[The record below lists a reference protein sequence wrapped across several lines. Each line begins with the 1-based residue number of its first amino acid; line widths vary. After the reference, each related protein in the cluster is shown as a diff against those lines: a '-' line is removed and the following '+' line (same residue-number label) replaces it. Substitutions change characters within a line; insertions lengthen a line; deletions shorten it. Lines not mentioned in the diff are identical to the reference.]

1 MAHSVTVSSNQS
13 WFSRLAQSAKSVLV
27 GLLFFIASFPLLFWN
42 EGRAVRT
49 ARSLAE
55 GAGAVRSVAADA
67 IDSGNEGKL
76 VHASGVVSTDGP
88 VTDAD
93 LGVEA
98 QAVKLIRKVE
108 IYQWKEKES
117 SETRKKVG
125 GGSETVTTYSYDTIW
140 SEDTIDSSSFREES
154 GHENRGDMPFLSTTF
169 AADVVHLGAFELSE
183 EQIAELD
190 ETEPL
195 RVDRPAAA
203 ELPGDPRGTLRAADG
218 GYYLGANPQSPAIG
232 DVRIRFEVVR
242 PATVS
247 IVGVQ
252 TGNSFAAYQ
261 ASAGDSVLLVDEGTH
276 TAAEMFQ
283 AAQAA
288 NSLLTW
294 LLRGAGWLLMF
305 FGLLMI
311 FKPLAVL
318 GDVVPLFGSMLGAG
332 LGVFSFLIASGLSLL
347 TVAVAWLAYRP
358 LLGVTLLLLAGAAIF
373 LLVRRGRRAG
383 GGLVPPPLP
392 PLPPLP
398 PQA

>member
-1 MAHSVTVSSNQS
+1 MAHSVSVTSNQS

-27 GLLFFIASFPLLFWN
+27 GLVLFVASFPLLFWN

-76 VHASGVVSTDGP
+76 VHASGPVTLEGP
-88 VTDAD
+88 VVDDD

-98 QAVKLIRKVE
+98 QAIKLIRNVE

-117 SETRKKVG
+117 SETQKKLG
-125 GGSETVTTYSYDTIW
+125 GGSETVTTYTYDTVW
-140 SEDTIDSSSFREES
+140 SEEPIDSSSFEQEGS
-154 GHENRGDMPFLSTTF
+154 HQNHGDLPFLSTTF
-169 AADVVHLGAFELSE
+169 TAEVVHLGAFELSP

-195 RVDRPAAA
+195 RVDAPPTAD
-203 ELPGDPRGTLRAADG
+203 LSGDPRGALRPADG
-218 GYYLGANPQSPAIG
+218 GYYLGANPQAPEVG
-232 DVRIRFEVVR
+232 DVRIRFEVAR
-242 PATVS
+242 PATLSV
-247 IVGVQ
+247 VGVQ

-261 ASAGDSVLLVDEGTH
+261 AAAGDSVLLVDEGTH

-294 LLRGAGWLLMF
+294 VLRVVGWLLMF
-305 FGLLMI
+305 LGLLLI
-311 FKPLAVL
+311 FKPIAVF
-318 GDVVPLFGSMLGAG
+318 GDVVPIVGSLLGAG
-332 LGVFSFLIASGLSLL
+332 IGLFSFLLASGLALI
-347 TVAVAWLAYRP
+347 TVAIAWLVYRP
-358 LLGVTLLLLAGAAIF
+358 LLGLTLLLLAGAAIY
-373 LLVRRGRRAG
+373 LLVRRSRQAT
-383 GGLVPPPLP
+383 PAPAPTTLP

-398 PQA
+398 PN